1 MFPSWIAGHVFM
13 NLRLIVPEEGKL
25 DLRGGY
31 LLTRYEIMEKDDLT
45 VWLLDDRWAETAL
58 DRLSFYKLA
67 ITLSTSTQSYQKN
80 RQSPM
85 V

>member
-1 MFPSWIAGHVFM
+1 MFPSWIAGHAFM

-45 VWLLDDRWAETAL
+45 V
-58 DRLSFYKLA
+58 
-67 ITLSTSTQSYQKN
+67 
-80 RQSPM
+80 
-85 V
+85 